1 MLQRDYCEKGAGV
14 PDVMRRGNPA
24 TGQCCGTTLASTDRG
39 LCSLA
44 YSLSLS
50 IISVFLILPFPADQS
65 RYLLDLRPSSV
76 VSSGSFLLS
85 PVLPDHSH
93 LRSNRRRFPAH
104 SLSLYQPLSISEN
117 PLDQCYQWLGFW
129 FLPPRR
135 IKAVVSFGSFL
146 LNLFCPDHSH
156 LRPIADASGAFS
168 FFCASRSQSV
178 KIRLISVISGEVL
191 VCPAFRYHSFVMTP
205 HPLTLAQKASRLL
218 DLHHGSQPL
227 VLINAWDAASAA
239 MVEHCG
245 LPAIA
250 TSSAA
255 MANALGFPDGQ
266 YLPWPQMLEAVAR
279 VCRAVKVP
287 VTADIESG
295 FAANV
300 TALEASIS
308 QIIQAGAV
316 GVNLEDVMS
325 ANPAHQNTGHQSA
338 NPENAD
344 AENADAKNRDP
355 HKADPKPANP
365 VRHGS
370 PLFPLSVQIA
380 RIQAARR
387 AAQAAGIHLVI
398 NARTDA
404 YWQAGVD
411 PAEAMRNTLERGKA
425 YLQAGADCIFIPGLR
440 NPDHIRTVI
449 DYLRGVHQDPAI
461 NILAG
466 PGVLSIPE
474 LAKLGVKRVSYGSG
488 PHRAAMGLLRRIA
501 SEANISGTY
510 QALTEGAVSYEEIN
524 GLMGK

>member
-1 MLQRDYCEKGAGV
+1 
-14 PDVMRRGNPA
+14 
-24 TGQCCGTTLASTDRG
+24 
-39 LCSLA
+39 
-44 YSLSLS
+44 
-50 IISVFLILPFPADQS
+50 
-65 RYLLDLRPSSV
+65 
-76 VSSGSFLLS
+76 
-85 PVLPDHSH
+85 
-93 LRSNRRRFPAH
+93 
-104 SLSLYQPLSISEN
+104 
-117 PLDQCYQWLGFW
+117 
-129 FLPPRR
+129 
-135 IKAVVSFGSFL
+135 
-146 LNLFCPDHSH
+146 
-156 LRPIADASGAFS
+156 
-168 FFCASRSQSV
+168 
-178 KIRLISVISGEVL
+178 
-191 VCPAFRYHSFVMTP
+191 MTP
-205 HPLTLAQKASRLL
+205 DTLTPAQKASQLL
-218 DLHHGSQPL
+218 ELHHAAQPL

-266 YLPWPQMLEAVAR
+266 YLPWAQMLDAVAR

-300 TALEASIS
+300 TALETSII

-325 ANPAHQNTGHQSA
+325 ANPDLQSA
-338 NPENAD
+338 NLQNADPENKTD
-344 AENADAKNRDP
+344 DPKNAD
-355 HKADPKPANP
+355 P

-370 PLFPLSVQIA
+370 PLFPLPEQIA
-380 RIQAARR
+380 RIQAVRR

-411 PAEAMRNTLERGKA
+411 SAEAMRNTLERGKA

-440 NPDHIRTVI
+440 NPDHIRTLI
-449 DYLRGVHQDPAI
+449 DYLRANPLPIDPSPADRLSSDHGEPAI

-466 PGVLSIPE
+466 PGVPSIPE

-501 SEANISGTY
+501 SEAKTSGTF
-510 QALTEGAVSYEEIN
+510 QALTEGAVPYEEIN